1 MQGTQLVLNENV
13 VKRMEGKT
21 KIGFELTKMYKGI
34 LGSGSAGMKVGL

>member
-1 MQGTQLVLNENV
+1 MKMWLKEWREKQ
-13 VKRMEGKT
+13 